1 MRFGFIGLG
10 NMGGPMACNLLAKGA
25 DLTVYNRT
33 PSKSGELVAR
43 GAKDAASPADL
54 TRRVDVVL
62 SCLRDVE
69 TSRRVFLGPDGV
81 IDNALP
87 GVVLVDHATVDP
99 GTSLDCAQAAADRG
113 ASFLD
118 APISGGHTGAADGT
132 LAIMVGGETA
142 AFDKVRP
149 YFEMMGSNVRLM
161 GASGAGTATKLIN
174 QLLVASHS
182 VAAAEAFVL
191 AERAGIDIAALAEM
205 LMVSWGGS
213 TLLARNA
220 PITRARE
227 FEVSASPL
235 RNLTKDLRIIFDM
248 TESLG
253 LTLPVGEAAADVM
266 RETEEAG
273 YGGGDIAA
281 AVETI
286 EKRKRVQ
293 RRRPGA

>member
-1 MRFGFIGLG
+1 MRLGFIGLG

-25 DLTVYNRT
+25 DLAVYNRT
-33 PSKSGELVAR
+33 PSKAEDLVAR
-43 GAKDAASPADL
+43 GAKSVSSPAEL

-62 SCLRDVE
+62 SCLRDVDA
-69 TSRRVFLGPDGV
+69 SRRVFLGPDGV
-81 IDNALP
+81 IGNAQR
-87 GVVLVDHATVDP
+87 GMILVDHATVDP
-99 GTSLDCAQAAADRG
+99 ETSRDCARAAADRG
-113 ASFLD
+113 VVFLD
-118 APISGGHTGAADGT
+118 APISGGHTGATDGT
-132 LAIMVGGETA
+132 LAIMVGGEAA
-142 AFDKVRP
+142 AFEKVRP

-161 GASGAGTATKLIN
+161 GPGGAGTATKLIN

-191 AERAGIDIAALAEM
+191 AERAGIDMAALAEM

-220 PITRARE
+220 PITRARD
-227 FEVSASPL
+227 FQVSASPL
-235 RNLTKDLRIIFDM
+235 RNLTKDLRIILEM

-253 LTLPVGEAAADVM
+253 LALPVGEAAADVM

-281 AVETI
+281 AAETI
-286 EKRKRVQ
+286 EKRKRDPL
-293 RRRPGA
+293 RPPGA